1 MFKIF
6 CPTEFESL
14 KVMLTVSMYQHT
26 PAPTVFMPSQ
36 RFRRK
41 WVFLLEMFRLPL
53 EVCGVFY
60 RNIVIKTIRTRM
72 ELCQVPK
79 HSQHLE
85 QDSNLLCHLQN
96 LKIYYLTRLSFQF
109 ILLLFTKDP
118 NSQIQILDENISVK
132 PILFV
137 RSVSRNWD

>member
-1 MFKIF
+1 
-6 CPTEFESL
+6 
-14 KVMLTVSMYQHT
+14 
-26 PAPTVFMPSQ
+26 
-36 RFRRK
+36 
-41 WVFLLEMFRLPL
+41 
-53 EVCGVFY
+53 
-60 RNIVIKTIRTRM
+60 M

-109 ILLLFTKDP
+109 ILLLFTKGP